1 MKKILLIS
9 LASIS
14 AFSQTSNI
22 FEPIDVFDLEYVS
35 NPQISPS
42 GDKVLY
48 QRNFN
53 DIMTDQS
60 FSNIWLI
67 DYDGTI
73 IDQLLQEILKII
85 LQNGL
90 IKEINLYSNQT
101 EKENLKFSY
110 LI

>member
-9 LASIS
+9 IVSVS

-35 NPQISPS
+35 NTQISS
-42 GDKVLY
+42 NGDKVLY

-53 DIMTDQS
+53 DIMTDES

-67 DYDGTI
+67 NYDGTNNRPI
-73 IDQLLQEILKII
+73 TTGNFKDNSPKWGQ
-85 LQNGL
+85 GTL
-90 IKEINLYSNQT
+90 IKKTI
-101 EKENLKFSY
+101 
-110 LI
+110 

>member
-1 MKKILLIS
+1 MSRSRIYL
-9 LASIS
+9 
-14 AFSQTSNI
+14 
-22 FEPIDVFDLEYVS
+22 

-67 DYDGTI
+67 DYAMEI
-73 IDQLLQEILKII
+73 NEIDQLLQEILKII

-90 IKEINLYSNQT
+90 IKEINSIHIKT